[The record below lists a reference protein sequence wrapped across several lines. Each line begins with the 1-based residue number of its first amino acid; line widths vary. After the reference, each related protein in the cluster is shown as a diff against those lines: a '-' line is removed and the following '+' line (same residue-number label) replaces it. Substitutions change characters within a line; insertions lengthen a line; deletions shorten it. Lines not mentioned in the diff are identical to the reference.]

1 MIDEEILAIL
11 EKNERKHLLNQFQ
24 VQSEKEGHI
33 PPTPFLLLKKTA
45 PPLQYTGGILL
56 GIFLGVS
63 ILVFNFLLFV
73 FLLHLQ
79 F

>member
-1 MIDEEILAIL
+1 MVDDEILAIL
-11 EKNERKHLLNQFQ
+11 EKKERKKGFCQ
-24 VQSEKEGHI
+24 VQTRAEKEGHI
-33 PPTPFLLLKKTA
+33 PPMPFLFLKKMSR
-45 PPLQYTGGILL
+45 PLQYTGGILL

-63 ILVFNFLLFV
+63 ILIFNFLLFV